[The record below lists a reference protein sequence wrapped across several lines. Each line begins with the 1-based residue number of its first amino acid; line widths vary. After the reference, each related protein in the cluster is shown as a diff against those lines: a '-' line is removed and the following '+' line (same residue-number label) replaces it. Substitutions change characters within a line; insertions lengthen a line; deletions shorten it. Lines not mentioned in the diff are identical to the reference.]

1 MQWNICLFCVME
13 EIIQPL
19 PNIILFSADYEEL
32 KADLVAE
39 IWTGDHLIMKP
50 EYQLQCYDIWLRNNL
65 FVSSA
70 GTSVREPLKNENM

>member
-1 MQWNICLFCVME
+1 ME

-39 IWTGDHLIMKP
+39 I
-50 EYQLQCYDIWLRNNL
+50 
-65 FVSSA
+65 
-70 GTSVREPLKNENM
+70 